1 MKDIKLNDVVVLKK
15 GHACGTNAW
24 KIIRYG
30 ADIKLQCT
38 GCDRVVMMPRI
49 EVRKKVKKII
59 TEEVDE

>member
-38 GCDRVVMMPRI
+38 GCERVVMMPRI
-49 EVRKKVKKII
+49 EVRKKVKKILS
-59 TEEVDE
+59 EEVE

>member
-1 MKDIKLNDVVVLKK
+1 MKDIKLNDVIVLKK

-38 GCDRVVMMPRI
+38 GCERVVMMPRI
-49 EVRKKVKKII
+49 EVRKKVKQVI
-59 TEEVDE
+59 TEEVE

>member
-24 KIIRYG
+24 KIVRFG

-38 GCDRVVMMPRI
+38 GCDRIVMMPRI
-49 EVRKKVKKII
+49 EV
-59 TEEVDE
+59 